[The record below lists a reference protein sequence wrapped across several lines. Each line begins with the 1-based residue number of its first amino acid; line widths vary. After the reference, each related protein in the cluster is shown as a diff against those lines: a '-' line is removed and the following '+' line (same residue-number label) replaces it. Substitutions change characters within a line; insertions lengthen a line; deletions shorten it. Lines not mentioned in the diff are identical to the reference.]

1 MWKKR
6 KIDFVISEND
16 YKKVIFRFYP
26 RSSNCHSFGDNPPTK
41 WEEVYKVYYHY
52 KVICIYK
59 DDNEHIVLFDS
70 GVDECSIID
79 EIANRMKLITEGT
92 TVYKGTTKDGDPFS
106 IQLLDNEVLPFGDG
120 VSWNIHKHYRRKVYD
135 ITLFDWKNV
144 GYRMVMDNDKMAEFA
159 KYLESCCEYM
169 LAHGDPI

>member
-1 MWKKR
+1 MKKKR
-6 KIDFVISEND
+6 TLDFIISEND

-26 RSSNCHSFGDNPPTK
+26 RSSTCHSFGDNPPTK

-59 DDNEHIVLFDS
+59 DNNEHIALFDS

-79 EIANRMKLITEGT
+79 EVANRMKLITEGT
-92 TVYKGTTKDGDPFS
+92 TVYKGTTKDGNPFS
-106 IQLLDNEVLPFGDG
+106 IQLLDNEALPFGDG
-120 VSWNIHKHYRRKVYD
+120 VSWNIHKHYHRKVYD
-135 ITLFDWKNV
+135 IILFDWKNV
-144 GYRMVMDNDKMAEFA
+144 GYRMIMDNDKMAEFA

>member
-1 MWKKR
+1 M
-6 KIDFVISEND
+6 ISLFL
-16 YKKVIFRFYP
+16 KTIIKVIFRFYP
-26 RSSNCHSFGDNPPTK
+26 RSSTCHSFGDNPPTK

-79 EIANRMKLITEGT
+79 EMANRMKLITEGT

-144 GYRMVMDNDKMAEFA
+144 GYRIVMDNDKMAEFA